1 MPLSSQDVPLSE
13 TPSHDSSSDAPEEE
27 VTLDETPLP
36 LPVASHPVA
45 PVPVAPVP
53 EAPEAESLSEALA
66 AVGMEL
72 PEEQVEQLDAY
83 RQQLWAWNEKL
94 NLTRHTTFEKFVER
108 DLFDTLELSKLL
120 EKGERVLDVGSGGGV
135 PGLPLSI
142 LRPDLKVS
150 VCESVLKKAN
160 VLAAIVEELNLPVK
174 VYAARVEQVLETA
187 KFDTLIA
194 RAVAPLWKFLFWLKP
209 HRDQFKR
216 LLLIKGPAWVGER
229 GEARHRGLTKG
240 FDLRRAAEYTTPRTD
255 AVSTILSVSKR
266 VESKPPHQKRKRY

>member
-1 MPLSSQDVPLSE
+1 MPPLSQDAPLSE
-13 TPSHDSSSDAPEEE
+13 TPSSTPSENDPSDKGPAETPPEE
-27 VTLDETPLP
+27 VLLDETPLP
-36 LPVASHPVA
+36 LPVDSHPVA
-45 PVPVAPVP
+45 A
-53 EAPEAESLSEALA
+53 SLSEALA

-72 PEEQVEQLDAY
+72 PDDQIERLDAY
-83 RQQLWAWNEKL
+83 RKALWSWNEKL

-160 VLAAIVEELNLPVK
+160 VLNEMVGDLDLPVK
-174 VYAARVEQVLETA
+174 VYAARLEQVLETA

-209 HRDQFKR
+209 LRSQFKR
-216 LLLIKGPAWVGER
+216 LLLIKGPSWVGER

-266 VESKPPHQKRKRY
+266 VESKPPHQKRRR